1 MFQNAY
7 FGAGC
12 FWGVEDKFQS
22 LDGVAE
28 AISGYA
34 GGKTLNPN
42 YKSVCSGETGHAEVV
57 KVIYNDEKI
66 NFFDLLEFFFS
77 IHDCSLLNRQGPDI
91 GTNYRSI
98 VFYSNELEKKMIDEK
113 ILSLKSSGQVVATE
127 IQEFKRFYEA
137 EDYHQDYYLK
147 NKL

>member
-1 MFQNAY
+1 MLQNAY

-22 LDGVAE
+22 LDGVLE

-34 GGKTLNPN
+34 GGETLNPN
-42 YKSVCSGETGHAEVV
+42 YKSVCTGETGHAEVV
-57 KVIYNDEKI
+57 KVIYENEKI
-66 NFFDLLEFFFS
+66 SFLNLLEFFFS

-98 VFYSNELEKKMIDEK
+98 VFYSNGNEKKLIDQK
-113 ILSLKSSGQVVATE
+113 IQALKDEGEIVATDV
-127 IQEFKRFYEA
+127 QEFKRFYEA